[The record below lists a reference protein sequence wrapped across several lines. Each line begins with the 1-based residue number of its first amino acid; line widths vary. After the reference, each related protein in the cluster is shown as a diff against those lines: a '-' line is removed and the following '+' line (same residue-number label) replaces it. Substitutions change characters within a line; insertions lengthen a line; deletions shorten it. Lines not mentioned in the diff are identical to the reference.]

1 VMTSSEAAPSRLM
14 EPCRILVLTNSVD
27 SSGAPI
33 ALLRLM
39 RWCVERDLMKPIF
52 VTIEDGDLLE
62 DFQSLGRVYRFR
74 QNRERKAA
82 EIIST
87 FPGGKTVVWIGRQA
101 VDRWLCALCRRHEI
115 EAVYANTASHR
126 RAVSAIAPL
135 DLPVITHVHELGRR
149 LELLQWWDDLEFLIS
164 KSRYLFAVSRSVKEM
179 LVSRGASEDRVLEV
193 PGMLEERTPLTNDQ
207 RSAIKHDVLHVGPDD
222 LVVAAC
228 GFPSL
233 TKGTDVFLRVAQT
246 SLELLP
252 ADLAGRVAFRWIGA
266 MSDNESS
273 QVLVDDARRLGLSDR
288 VGTIERI
295 RDADRVLAAVDVVLS
310 PSREDANPL
319 TVIEAA
325 AAARPVVC
333 FSGAGGAEELAL
345 AGGALAVPYLDIR
358 AMADTVNRLAISSVE
373 RRSLGHTARR
383 IALEKYSP
391 EVVGKR
397 VTDVLCDL
405 APMTPLET
413 HSMNRPD

>member
-1 VMTSSEAAPSRLM
+1 MTSSEDRPSGLM
-14 EPCRILVLTNSVD
+14 KPRRILVLTNSVD

-39 RWCVERDLMKPIF
+39 RWCVERNLIEPIF

-62 DFQSLGRVYRFR
+62 DFRSLGRVYRFR
-74 QNRERKAA
+74 ENRERKAA
-82 EIIST
+82 EIVST
-87 FPGGKTVVWIGRQA
+87 FPGGGTAARIGRYA
-101 VDRWLCALCRRHEI
+101 VDKWLCALCRRHEI

-126 RAVSAIAPL
+126 RVISAIAPL
-135 DLPVITHVHELGRR
+135 DLPVVTHVHELERR

-164 KSRYLFAVSRSVKEM
+164 KSRYLFAVSRSVQEM
-179 LVSRGASEDRVLEV
+179 LVSRGASEDHVVEV
-193 PGMLEERTPLTNDQ
+193 PGMLEERTPLTDEQ
-207 RSAIKHDVLHVGPDD
+207 RSAIRRDVLHVDPDA

-233 TKGTDVFLRVAQT
+233 TKGTDVFLCVARS
-246 SLELLP
+246 SLKLLP

-295 RDADRVLAAVDVVLS
+295 RDADRALAAVDVVLS

-333 FSGAGGAEELAL
+333 FSGAGGAEELAE
-345 AGGALAVPYLDIR
+345 AGGAIAVPYLDTR
-358 AMADTVNRLAISSVE
+358 TMAETVNRLARSSDE
-373 RRSLGHTARR
+373 RRSLGHAARR

-391 EVVGKR
+391 DVVGKR
-397 VTDVLCDL
+397 VTDALGDL
-405 APMTPLET
+405 APITALEMRST
-413 HSMNRPD
+413 NRPD